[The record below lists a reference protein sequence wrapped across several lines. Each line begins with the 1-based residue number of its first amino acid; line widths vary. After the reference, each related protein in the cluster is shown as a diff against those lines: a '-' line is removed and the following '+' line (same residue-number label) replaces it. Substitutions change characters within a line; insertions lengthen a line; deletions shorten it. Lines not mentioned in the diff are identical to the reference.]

1 MGTTVKD
8 FKNYINANK
17 DKIDFTKVER
27 WTWKVKD
34 SNIFKEW
41 QKDQTLWKQYLKPQP
56 TPVVNKVE
64 EKKSD
69 SYMNTL
75 NNKYNLWQ
83 TSDQNIMVDK
93 TQASLQAIKDNNLN
107 AAKEKKDLLVKWASE
122 QSDILKKKNE
132 EQRLRTQNQQALN
145 DSNKNEASANVNNSK
160 NDNDLL
166 LKKQEEIAT
175 RQANIAAAEAGS
187 SWLQMSVADT
197 RDIKDDVI
205 AKYWTNIANAM
216 EFRNTTNNTL
226 NSSLKDINNTH
237 LSNQKDIDTF
247 LNSLSDEE
255 AKPLIN
261 ALAEADKWNLQAIE
275 DANTFVNELVKQ
287 KATKEFGNLS
297 QTEAI
302 EDDQREWSSLKTN
315 RQKADKLIYDLW
327 AWADTKWLADA
338 YLANPEK
345 FNNMSFQ
352 EARATLMKIK
362 NQLDN
367 IKDPSI
373 AASLQSYLNTN
384 AQLIAAGKAPQKVD
398 AYEKILS
405 WANESLWY
413 TNRTQEK
420 KRDEM
425 WITWNQTT
433 DLNLSKYW
441 IKTSTATQLDDKL
454 KTLWKDKTV
463 WKLVSLYKDNKITKS
478 QYNRMINY
486 INNK

>member
-8 FKNYINANK
+8 FQNYINANK
-17 DKIDFTKVER
+17 DKIDPTKVK
-27 WTWKVKD
+27 WLTWSVKD
-34 SNIFKEW
+34 SSIFKEW
-41 QKDQTLWKQYLKPQP
+41 QKTQTLWKQYLKPKP
-56 TPVVNKVE
+56 TTTVNKVE
-64 EKKSD
+64 EKKPD

-93 TQASLQAIKDNNLN
+93 TQSSLQAIKDNSLN

-122 QSDILKKKNE
+122 QSDVIKKKNE

-145 DSNKNEASANVNNSK
+145 DSNKNEASDNINNSK

-226 NSSLKDINNTH
+226 NSSLRDINNTH

-255 AKPLIN
+255 VKPLLN
-261 ALAEADKWNLQAIE
+261 ALAEADKWNVQAIE

-297 QTEAI
+297 QTEAV
-302 EDDQREWSSLKTN
+302 EDDQREWASLKTN

-327 AWADTKWLADA
+327 AEDKWLADA
-338 YLANPEK
+338 YLANPTK

-362 NQLDN
+362 NQLDTM
-367 IKDPSI
+367 KDPSI

-384 AQLIAAGKAPQKVD
+384 AQLVAAGKAPQKVEY
-398 AYEKILS
+398 YEKLLKT
-405 WANESLWY
+405 APEAEWY

-425 WITWNQTT
+425 WITWWETT
-433 DLNLSKYW
+433 DLSLSKYW
-441 IKTSTATQLDDKL
+441 IKTSTAMQLDDKL
-454 KTLWKDKTV
+454 KTLWKDNTI
-463 WKLVSLYKDNKITKS
+463 WKLVNLYKNNKITKS
-478 QYNRMINY
+478 QYDRMINY

>member
-1 MGTTVKD
+1 MRTVKD
-8 FKNYINANK
+8 FQNYVKSNK
-17 DKIDFTKVER
+17 DKFDPA
-27 WTWKVKD
+27 KVKWLTWSIKD
-34 SNIFKEW
+34 SLIYKEW
-41 QKDQTLWKQYLKPQP
+41 RDNWTIWNQYLKKAPAP
-56 TPVVNKVE
+56 AVPKVE
-64 EKKSD
+64 EKKPD

-93 TQASLQAIKDNNLN
+93 TQWSLQAIKDNNLN

-122 QSDILKKKNE
+122 QSEATKQKNE
-132 EQRLRTQNQQALN
+132 EQRIRTQNQQALN
-145 DSNKNEASANVNNSK
+145 DSSKNEATANVNNSK
-160 NDNDLL
+160 ADNDLL
-166 LKKQEEIAT
+166 LKKQEERAT

-261 ALAEADKWNLQAIE
+261 ALAEADKWNVQAIE
-275 DANTFVNELVKQ
+275 DANNFVNELVKQ

-302 EDDQREWSSLKTN
+302 EDDQREWASLKTN

-362 NQLDN
+362 NQLDS
-367 IKDPSI
+367 IKDTSI
-373 AASLQSYLNTN
+373 AALLQSYLNTN
-384 AQLIAAGKAPQKVD
+384 AQLIAAWKAPQKVD
-398 AYEKILS
+398 VYEKILS
-405 WANESLWY
+405 WADESTYY
-413 TNRTQEK
+413 TNRTQEE
-420 KRDEM
+420 KRKQMGD
-425 WITWNQTT
+425 TWSQTT
-433 DLNLSKYW
+433 DLNLSKFW
-441 IKTSTATQLDDKL
+441 IKTSTATQLDDNL
-454 KTLWKDKTV
+454 KKLWKDK
-463 WKLVSLYKDNKITKS
+463 LIANLLNLYENTKINKS
-478 QYNRMINY
+478 QYDRMINY

>member
-8 FKNYINANK
+8 FQNYINANK
-17 DKIDFTKVER
+17 DKIDPAKVK
-27 WTWKVKD
+27 WLTWSVKD

-41 QKDQTLWKQYLKPQP
+41 QQTQKLWSQYLKQVP
-56 TPVVNKVE
+56 TPTVAKVE
-64 EKKSD
+64 EKKPD

-122 QSDILKKKNE
+122 QSDVLKKKNE

-160 NDNDLL
+160 ADNDLL

-187 SWLQMSVADT
+187 SWLQMSAADT
-197 RDIKDDVI
+197 RDIKNDVL

-261 ALAEADKWNLQAIE
+261 ALVEADKWNVQAID
-275 DANTFVNELVKQ
+275 DANNFVNELVKQ

-302 EDDQREWSSLKTN
+302 EDDQREWAWLKTD

-338 YLANPEK
+338 YLANPTK

-362 NQLDN
+362 NQLDS

-373 AASLQSYLNTN
+373 AASIQSYLNTN
-384 AQLIAAGKAPQKVD
+384 AQLIAAGKTPQKVD

-420 KRDEM
+420 KREEM
-425 WITWNQTT
+425 WNTWSQTT
-433 DLNLSKYW
+433 DLNLSKFG
-441 IKTSTATQLDDKL
+441 IKTSTAAQLDDKL
-454 KTLWKDKTV
+454 KVLWKDKTIT
-463 WKLVSLYKDNKITKS
+463 KLVDLYKNTKITKS
-478 QYNRMINY
+478 QYDRMINY